1 MNKDLDKAI
10 NFHKK
15 GILEKAE
22 KIYLEILNID
32 KKNSYV
38 LQLIGTLYLQKKNYN
53 LSEKYLLH
61 SLEQD
66 PKNPGTLNN
75 LGILKKNAKDFVKS
89 LEYFELN
96 IEKNN
101 FLNSWVN
108 KSNLLLENERYKEG
122 LDFSKKALKN
132 FPKHPK
138 ILNNFAIFLFK
149 CGFQN
154 EALKIYEKFDIEN
167 SHTEESYINY
177 CNLLI
182 EINNLNLALKAVDK
196 LLLINKNNLE
206 GLRKRHYINKLLLK
220 FNEAEKDL
228 LKALEIHELNFLTNR
243 MLVELY
249 IDFKKFEKSLTYCNL
264 MITKGIEK
272 DFFLSKIIISKIYSG
287 NWESLDDYL
296 IQFNKNLN
304 YNSSYINPL
313 FLKYLN
319 DDPIFQK
326 KFSENFWK
334 NKYKNNYLANL
345 CLENKD
351 KKSNSKIR
359 VGYFSGD
366 FRDHAVFH
374 LIQDL
379 FTNTDKSKFEIYS
392 YSSFKKEGKE
402 RNKIIENSEEFFD
415 LDNQPDDEIVKLL
428 LKHNLDI
435 AIDLSGYTKHN
446 KSHLFEY
453 KISKIKIN
461 FLGYPGTMGTSKYD
475 YILVD
480 SKIIPK
486 EDFNFY
492 SEKII
497 HMPETYQ
504 PHSPIPF
511 DIKCKRSDFNLPE
524 NIFILGCFS
533 RIEKILPNIFD
544 IWMNVLGKFED
555 VYLAL
560 CISNKNI
567 KENIKIYCDKKKF
580 NFNKIIFL
588 DPIDHEENLKR
599 ISTFDLYLDT
609 FPYNGHTGISD
620 SLFQS
625 CVPTISFTG
634 KSFASRVS
642 YSLLNSAN
650 LQKLVTYNEKDYTEM
665 IEYYCTNRKDLQN
678 IKDHLIEFKKSNL
691 NRMIKFTRDFEKIL
705 TTVLLDY
712 QN

>member
-1 MNKDLDKAI
+1 MELY
-10 NFHKK
+10 
-15 GILEKAE
+15 
-22 KIYLEILNID
+22 IY
-32 KKNSYV
+32 K
-38 LQLIGTLYLQKKNYN
+38 KKNYK
-53 LSEKYLLH
+53 LSEKYLLN

-75 LGILKKNAKDFVKS
+75 LGILKKNTKDFVKS
-89 LEYFELN
+89 LKYFELN

-122 LDFSKKALKN
+122 LDFSEKALRN

-138 ILNNFAIFLFK
+138 ILNNFAIFLFR
-149 CGFQN
+149 CGFLN
-154 EALKIYEKFDIEN
+154 EALKIYEKLDIEN
-167 SHTEESYINY
+167 LHTEESYINY

-182 EINNLNLALKAVDK
+182 EINNLNLALKVIDK
-196 LLLINKNNLE
+196 LLLINENNLE

-220 FNEAEKDL
+220 FEESEKDL
-228 LKALEIHELNFLTNR
+228 LKALEIDELNFLTNK

-249 IDFKKFEKSLTYCNL
+249 IDFKKFEKSLSYCNL
-264 MITKGIEK
+264 MIAKGIEK
-272 DFFLSKIIISKIYSG
+272 DFFISKIIISKIYSG
-287 NWESLDDYL
+287 NWETLNNDL
-296 IQFNKNLN
+296 IIFNKNLN
-304 YNSSYINPL
+304 HNYSHINPL

-319 DDPIFQK
+319 DDPLFQK

-334 NKYKNNYLANL
+334 NKYKNNYLAKL
-345 CLENKD
+345 CLENKN

-379 FTNTDKSKFEIYS
+379 FVNKDKSKFEIYS
-392 YSSFKKEGKE
+392 YSSFKKLGKE
-402 RNKIIENSEEFFD
+402 RNKIIENSEAFFD

-428 LKHNLDI
+428 IKHNLDI

-453 KISKIKIN
+453 KISKVKIN
-461 FLGYPGTMGTSKYD
+461 FLGYPGTMGTNKYD
-475 YILVD
+475 YILAD
-480 SKIIPK
+480 PKIIPK

-492 SEKII
+492 SENII

-511 DIKCKRSDFNLPE
+511 DIKYKRSDFNLPE
-524 NIFILGCFS
+524 DIFILGCFS

-544 IWMNVLGKFED
+544 LWMDVLGKFKD
-555 VYLAL
+555 VHLAL
-560 CISNKNI
+560 CITNQNI
-567 KENIKIYCDKKKF
+567 KKNIKIYCDKKKF
-580 NFNKIIFL
+580 DFNKIIFL
-588 DPIDHEENLKR
+588 NPIDHKENLKR

-625 CVPTISFTG
+625 CVPTISYTG

-642 YSLLNSAN
+642 YSLLSSAK
-650 LQKLVTYNEKDYTEM
+650 LQKLATYNEKDYAKM
-665 IEYYCTNRKDLQN
+665 IEYYCTNRKDLEN
-678 IKDHLIEFKKSNL
+678 IRENLIEFKKSNL

-705 TTVLLDY
+705 TSVHLHY
-712 QN
+712 KN